1 MAYKVLN
8 SITLKI
14 IKDNYKSVVT
24 DMLTVPCESRGKKT
38 NLPAF
43 LTKNLPELNQP
54 LKVINAGKSKKV
66 ITVSDNSKAGLLHIS
81 VQPSKNDPTF
91 KWVNYFSSLVADAI
105 SSNCKDMSI
114 VLNAELASSPKLVE
128 IAARTFESAAYSFN
142 ATKTKPRN

>member
-38 NLPAF
+38 NLPTF

-66 ITVSDNSKAGLLHIS
+66 ITVSNNSKAGLLHIS
-81 VQPSKNDPTF
+81 P
-91 KWVNYFSSLVADAI
+91 
-105 SSNCKDMSI
+105 
-114 VLNAELASSPKLVE
+114 
-128 IAARTFESAAYSFN
+128 
-142 ATKTKPRN
+142 